1 MKLDAELD
9 LWREQWQSSPA
20 APLLPDLRKRV
31 ARQSLCMRIMLAAD
45 ILVTLVIG
53 GGAIVF
59 AIQDPRP
66 ATALLAAATWLFI
79 AAAWIFGLSNRK
91 NAWSPSAST
100 TSAFLDLSIRR
111 TRANLRAVTFGAILY
126 VVEMAFSLSWVYRE
140 SGRWSTTLTTAITL
154 ITLMLA
160 ALMIV
165 YRKKKRADLTYL
177 LQLQRDQTTAE

>member
-9 LWREQWQSSPA
+9 LWREQWQSSSA
-20 APLLPDLRKRV
+20 APVLPDLRKRV
-31 ARQSLCMRIMLAAD
+31 ARESLFMRIMVIAD

-53 GGAIVF
+53 GGTVVF
-59 AIQDPRP
+59 ALRDPRP
-66 ATALLAAATWLFI
+66 ATAILAAATWLFI

-100 TSAFLDLSIRR
+100 TSAFLDISIRR

-126 VVEMAFSLSWVYRE
+126 AVEMAFCLSWVHRE
-140 SGRWSTTLTTAITL
+140 SGALSSILIFVITL
-154 ITLMLA
+154 ITIILA
-160 ALMIV
+160 ALLII

-177 LQLQRDQTTAE
+177 LNLRRDQTAAE